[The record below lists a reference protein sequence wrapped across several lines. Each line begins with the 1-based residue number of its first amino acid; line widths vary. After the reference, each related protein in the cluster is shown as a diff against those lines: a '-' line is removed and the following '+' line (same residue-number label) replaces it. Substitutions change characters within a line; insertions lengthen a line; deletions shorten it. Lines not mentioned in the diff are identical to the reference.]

1 MQGYCGPQQTFYTT
15 FEKRKWSSNHI
26 LFRPGRSVKDTRG
39 VAYHPH
45 CCLSP
50 SSLWGCSSS
59 AAPSAPMKP
68 PNLLQLLIRKG
79 TSFCCK
85 SPTYSIKFG
94 ELEALRAQFMFHV
107 IPAGSSLP
115 LQVLVCL
122 CSVHHLH
129 SFFLDCLLCR
139 PQAIAPSSR
148 ETALHR
154 LYNHHPDLYI
164 SVSYNNA
171 FILDHF

>member
-1 MQGYCGPQQTFYTT
+1 
-15 FEKRKWSSNHI
+15 
-26 LFRPGRSVKDTRG
+26 
-39 VAYHPH
+39 
-45 CCLSP
+45 
-50 SSLWGCSSS
+50 
-59 AAPSAPMKP
+59 MKP

-122 CSVHHLH
+122 CSSVHHLH

-171 FILDHF
+171 FILDHFQWFCFSGQSLICNDKPRKVDCTTRKPFKEAAKIWLKSTGYRVRHSLSL